1 MDVDVRRR
9 SRGGWGGEGGAGL
22 KTCPSVVDVVEIRAV
37 EDAGSE
43 SQIVMT
49 YFANTC
55 RETWFF

>member
-9 SRGGWGGEGGAGL
+9 SQGGGGEGGAGL

-43 SQIVMT
+43 SQIETT
-49 YFANTC
+49 YFADTC